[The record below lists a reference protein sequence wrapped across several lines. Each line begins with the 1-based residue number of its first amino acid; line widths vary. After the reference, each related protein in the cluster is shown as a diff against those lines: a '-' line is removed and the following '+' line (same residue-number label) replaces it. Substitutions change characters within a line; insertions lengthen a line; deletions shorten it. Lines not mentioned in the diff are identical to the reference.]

1 MGSALA
7 QSVLSAMTD
16 TSIRNLVPGAHCT
29 GVVELVCSG
38 DISVTDGIDRL
49 IVFRRSGTSEQTMSA
64 VVALQNLAC
73 NPDLW
78 IARAARRVLH
88 ERFVD
93 DSWQLFTQYHEAM
106 AQTRREY
113 DEVVTA
119 VQHNLAA
126 VEEATIQQN
135 PEQAE
140 IVTDQ
145 TEAADADSLESF

>member
-1 MGSALA
+1 
-7 QSVLSAMTD
+7 MTD
-16 TSIRNLVPGAHCT
+16 TSTRYLVTGAHCA

-49 IVFRRSGTSEQTMSA
+49 IVFRRSGTSEKKMSA

-73 NPDLW
+73 NPDVW

-93 DSWQLFTQYHEAM
+93 DAWQFFTQYHEAM

-145 TEAADADSLESF
+145 AEAADADSLESF

>member
-1 MGSALA
+1 MRVA
-7 QSVLSAMTD
+7 
-16 TSIRNLVPGAHCT
+16 
-29 GVVELVCSG
+29 
-38 DISVTDGIDRL
+38 
-49 IVFRRSGTSEQTMSA
+49 
-64 VVALQNLAC
+64 VALRNFVCNL
-73 NPDLW
+73 DVW
-78 IARAARRVLH
+78 IARAAQRVLH

-93 DSWQLFTQYHEAM
+93 DAWQFFTQYHEAM

-119 VQHNLAA
+119 VQHYLAA

-140 IVTDQ
+140 IVTDH

>member
-1 MGSALA
+1 
-7 QSVLSAMTD
+7 MTD
-16 TSIRNLVPGAHCT
+16 TSTRYFVTCAHCA

-49 IVFRRSGTSEQTMSA
+49 IVFRHSGTSEQRMSA

-88 ERFVD
+88 EWFVD
-93 DSWQLFTQYHEAM
+93 DSWRLFMKYREAM

-119 VQHNLAA
+119 VQLHVAA
-126 VEEATIQQN
+126 VEVAIIQRN
-135 PEQAE
+135 LILPE
-140 IVTDQ
+140 IVSDH
-145 TEAADADSLESF
+145 ADDADADSLESF

>member
-1 MGSALA
+1 
-7 QSVLSAMTD
+7 MTD
-16 TSIRNLVPGAHCT
+16 TSIRYLATGAHCA

-49 IVFRRSGTSEQTMSA
+49 IVFRRSGTSEQKMSA

-73 NPDLW
+73 NPDVW

-93 DSWQLFTQYHEAM
+93 DAWQLFTQYHEAM

-113 DEVVTA
+113 DKVVTA

-135 PEQAE
+135 PEQVE

>member
-1 MGSALA
+1 MAG
-7 QSVLSAMTD
+7 
-16 TSIRNLVPGAHCT
+16 TSIRYLVTGAHCA

-49 IVFRRSGTSEQTMSA
+49 IVFRRSGTSEQKVRA
-64 VVALQNLAC
+64 VVALQFLAC
-73 NPDLW
+73 NPDVW
-78 IARAARRVLH
+78 IARSARRVLH

-93 DSWQLFTQYHEAM
+93 DAWQVFTQYHEAA

-119 VQHNLAA
+119 VQHNSAA

-145 TEAADADSLESF
+145 TEAADADSLESL

>member
-1 MGSALA
+1 
-7 QSVLSAMTD
+7 MTD
-16 TSIRNLVPGAHCT
+16 TSTRYLVTCAHCA

-49 IVFRRSGTSEQTMSA
+49 IVFRHSGTSEQRMSA

-78 IARAARRVLH
+78 IAHAARRVLH

-93 DSWQLFTQYHEAM
+93 DSWLLFTQYREAM

-119 VQHNLAA
+119 VQPHVAA
-126 VEEATIQQN
+126 VEVATIQQN
-135 PEQAE
+135 PVLPE
-140 IVTDQ
+140 IVSDH
-145 TEAADADSLESF
+145 ADDADADSLESF

>member
-1 MGSALA
+1 
-7 QSVLSAMTD
+7 MTD
-16 TSIRNLVPGAHCT
+16 TSTRYLVTGAHCA

-49 IVFRRSGTSEQTMSA
+49 IVFRHSGTSGQRMSA

-93 DSWQLFTQYHEAM
+93 DSWLLFTQYREAM

-119 VQHNLAA
+119 VQHHLAA
-126 VEEATIQQN
+126 VEEVTIQLN

-140 IVTDQ
+140 IVPDH